1 MLREVLTGHHK
12 NGGVLATRKTY
23 NRRSLMFQSKNKLVA
38 LFLLFVIFSLTLI
51 ASADAGR
58 PSYRTSQER
67 WRSRQSRAE

>member
-1 MLREVLTGHHK
+1 
-12 NGGVLATRKTY
+12 
-23 NRRSLMFQSKNKLVA
+23 MFQSKNKLVA